1 MDGALRVDAWA
12 SGTSDGFSWDAVLIR
27 SLLDYKVSLPTQS
40 EKQILMMPLC
50 LNVRLGPNLAEFFET
65 IKASNRRGGDDPKN
79 ESSCRCACACRRA
92 ERASAG

>member
-27 SLLDYKVSLPTQS
+27 SLLNYKDSLPTQS
-40 EKQILMMPLC
+40 EKQILKIASC
-50 LNVRLGPNLAEFFET
+50 LNVCLGPNLAEFFVT
-65 IKASNRRGGDDPKN
+65 IKASNRRGRGNPKN
-79 ESSCRCACACRRA
+79 ESSCRCACTCRRA